1 MTNKKDGDMD
11 SMGNKARP
19 RSSVDSSVAS
29 NKTELEGILQKFAT
43 ATIDFGN
50 KADATKYLEAFD
62 EAEAKILALLSTS
75 QREAEQRM
83 LDLWKGDILSGFT
96 PKCLFCGTKRK
107 VVGQTTKGKDAQDKN
122 HLPRNWGYYC
132 QDCYNEGSKIEYE
145 AMYG

>member
-1 MTNKKDGDMD
+1 MTQPQTNQP
-11 SMGNKARP
+11 S
-19 RSSVDSSVAS
+19 
-29 NKTELEGILQKFAT
+29 ELEDKLDKILRDLIMSIAGYESDDLSNADKENLVE
-43 ATIDFGN
+43 TI
-50 KADATKYLEAFD
+50 
-62 EAEAKILALLSTS
+62 AEILALLSTS